1 MKNYVITIA
10 RENGSNGRAI
20 GEALAGRLG
29 IPFYNR
35 DILRMAADDS
45 GINEQLFANAEKSFR
60 SSLLFRVAKDA
71 YNGEVIPPDSDNF
84 VSNENL
90 FRYQAKVML
99 GLAQNE
105 SCVMIGR
112 CADFIL
118 RDRPNVLR
126 VFIHA
131 PEEVRVRRV
140 MQRHNLSEA
149 EARRHMRQVDKR
161 RADYYRAF
169 TGSDW
174 RDAGLRYTSHID
186 LLPFGQLTPGERANI
201 DQLQPTLAPM
211 AGMVQKLHQQGDHR
225 WLLID
230 LPDGYSPL
238 TRSLIDVCDRTL
250 VIVHPDGNSHIRLHQ
265 QALPVNS
272 DILIN
277 DLRVGS
283 QLQEDLYQL
292 WLESQRRILPV
303 TIHRD
308 EAMAECLAAKQPLGE
323 YRQDSLAAEEILT
336 LANWCLLHYAGK
348 GAE

>member
-71 YNGEVIPPDSDNF
+71 YNGE
-84 VSNENL
+84 
-90 FRYQAKVML
+90 VML

-174 RDAGLRYTSHID
+174 RDAGHYDICFDSDHM
-186 LLPFGQLTPGERANI
+186 GEEKIIRFI
-201 DQLQPTLAPM
+201 M
-211 AGMVQKLHQQGDHR
+211 
-225 WLLID
+225 
-230 LPDGYSPL
+230 GYMN
-238 TRSLIDVCDRTL
+238 VCF
-250 VIVHPDGNSHIRLHQ
+250 
-265 QALPVNS
+265 
-272 DILIN
+272 
-277 DLRVGS
+277 
-283 QLQEDLYQL
+283 ED
-292 WLESQRRILPV
+292 
-303 TIHRD
+303 
-308 EAMAECLAAKQPLGE
+308 
-323 YRQDSLAAEEILT
+323 
-336 LANWCLLHYAGK
+336 
-348 GAE
+348 